1 MYSLQ
6 LYNNATQLS
15 ESPKALK
22 VFESDDCHF
31 VRLTL
36 KTGESIPLH
45 KNPVKV
51 IFYVLEG
58 IGNVQVE
65 SETITL
71 SKGDSLMVSNQAER
85 SWSNNKAEQLELLV
99 VKLL

>member
-1 MYSLQ
+1 MV
-6 LYNNATQLS
+6 S
-15 ESPKALK
+15 ESPKALR

-45 KNPVKV
+45 KNPVNV
-51 IFYVLEG
+51 IFHVLEG
-58 IGNVQVE
+58 KGIVQLE
-65 SETITL
+65 SETFTL
-71 SKGDSLMVSNQAER
+71 TKGDNLMVSNLIDR
-85 SWSNNKAEQLELLV
+85 SWSNHEAEPLELLV